1 MKSEK
6 KQTTVQKTVL
16 AAMFAAL
23 TCVAT
28 MVIKIPIPA
37 TNGYIN
43 IGDCI
48 VLMSGWLLGGVYGTA
63 AAGIG
68 SAFADMLL
76 GYMTY
81 APGTFVI
88 KALMA
93 LVTYTVHKAIDEKYN
108 FTARLVSSILAEAV
122 MVFGYFV
129 YEATILGYGIGALG
143 SVLSNI
149 IQGVGGVVIAV
160 LVMELIKNNRFV
172 QHFFERF

>member
-1 MKSEK
+1 MKSEN
-6 KQTTVQKTVL
+6 KQNSVRKLVL
-16 AAMFAAL
+16 TAMFAAL

-28 MVIKIPIPA
+28 MIIKIPIPA

-68 SAFADMLL
+68 SMLADLLL

-81 APGTFVI
+81 APGTLVI
-88 KALMA
+88 KALVA
-93 LVTYTVHKAIDEKYN
+93 LVACVVYKAIDEKYS
-108 FTARLVSSILAEAV
+108 FWARLVSSILAEAV

-129 YEATILGYGIGALG
+129 YEATLLGYGVGALG
-143 SVLSNI
+143 SVPSNI
-149 IQGVGGVVIAV
+149 IQGVGGIVISV
-160 LVMELIKNNRFV
+160 LVMELIKNNRFM
-172 QHFFERF
+172 QRFH